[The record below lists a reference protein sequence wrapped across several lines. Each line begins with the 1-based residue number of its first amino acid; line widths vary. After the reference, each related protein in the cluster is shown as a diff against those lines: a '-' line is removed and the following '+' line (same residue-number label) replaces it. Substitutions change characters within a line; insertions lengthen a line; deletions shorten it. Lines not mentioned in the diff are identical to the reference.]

1 MRDRLQKAFSGVC
14 AEEELKT
21 RTLEAIYAP
30 ARRRRRYPLI
40 WAAACLVILLG
51 LGGGLFFT
59 PVSAIGIE
67 INPSLKLSINRFDL
81 VIGVEGLNKDG
92 KRIAENTQLIFTE
105 YSQAIDKLI
114 TDSQMQAY
122 LQQGKEM
129 DIYVECSDEQRS
141 TEMLAKV
148 ENCVGEGQNINCH
161 AGRSSGHGEG
171 HGNCRRHR
179 GGGNCEET
187 E

>member
-1 MRDRLQKAFSGVC
+1 MRNRLQKAFSGVR
-14 AEEELKT
+14 AEDGLKV

-30 ARRRRRYPLI
+30 ARRRRKYPLI
-40 WAAACLVILLG
+40 WAAACLLILLG

-67 INPSLKLSINRFDL
+67 INPSLKLTINRFDL

-105 YSQAIDKLI
+105 YSKAIDTLI
-114 TDSQMQAY
+114 ADSQMQAY
-122 LQQGKEM
+122 LQEGKEM

-148 ENCVGEGQNINCH
+148 ENCVGEGKNINCH
-161 AGRSSGHGEG
+161 AGWGNGQGHGKC
-171 HGNCRRHR
+171 HRHR
-179 GGGNCEET
+179 GSGKGCQKDE
-187 E
+187 